1 MNSAKKIAVPVRI
14 FLITLAVLCL
24 FEPNFLMGE
33 DSKNAQGYDIQIFY
47 SGAQSGYLDPC
58 G

>member
-1 MNSAKKIAVPVRI
+1 MNSVKKIAAPVKT
-14 FLITLAVLCL
+14 FLISLAVLCL
-24 FEPNFLMGE
+24 FKPNFLIGE
-33 DSKNAQGYDIQIFY
+33 DSKDAPGYQIQIFY